1 MQHRKVRAAA
11 DPCPKGSYGSLKQ
24 WETRDVKPC
33 IQSHTERQNPNENQ
47 GLVCPVDTS
56 GWLGREEE
64 EWLTSYLGSG
74 GWGVAEGDVCKQ
86 MHDHSM
92 TW

>member
-24 WETRDVKPC
+24 WETRDIKPC
-33 IQSHTERQNPNENQ
+33 VQSHTERQNPNENQ
-47 GLVCPVDTS
+47 GLVRPVDTS
-56 GWLGREEE
+56 GWLGRDEE